1 MNLYSIL
8 LLPALSLMAS
18 ALAHADETLAL
29 PGDWFLEN
37 QAAAYRVLGPRDFEL
52 VAPANTDLFVAP
64 DGNFARDLSP
74 RLVTRPAKGPFVLTA
89 KIRPG
94 FGTRWDAG
102 VLVLVNDAQHFMKFC
117 FEQDYRGTNR
127 VVSVVCNGVGDDCNS
142 MAVPED
148 SVYFRIAGS
157 VPGNVFT
164 CYSSADG
171 KTWFLIRSFRLEK
184 ADDLRIGFSAQSPA
198 GKGCAVRF
206 SEVSLESR
214 AIADVWAGD

>member
-1 MNLYSIL
+1 MKFRSCL
-8 LLPALSLMAS
+8 LCS
-18 ALAHADETLAL
+18 ALAFAAPLISVADETLAL
-29 PGDWFLEN
+29 PGDWALEN
-37 QAAAYRVLGPRDFEL
+37 KAAAYQVLGPREFEL
-52 VAPANTDLFVAP
+52 AAPANTDLFIAP

-102 VLVLVNDAQHFMKFC
+102 VLVLVNDPQHFMKFC

-127 VVSVVCNGVGDDCNS
+127 VVTVVCNGVGDDCNS

-148 SVYFRIAGS
+148 AVYFRITGS
-157 VPGNVFT
+157 VPGNTFA

-171 KTWFLIRSFRLEK
+171 KSWFLIRGFRLEK
-184 ADDLRIGFSAQSPA
+184 TDDLRIGFSAQSPV
-198 GKGCAVRF
+198 GSGCTVRF
-206 SEVSLESR
+206 SEMSLEHR
-214 AIADVWAGD
+214 ALADVWAGN

>member
-1 MNLYSIL
+1 MKFRSYL
-8 LLPALSLMAS
+8 LCS
-18 ALAHADETLAL
+18 ALGLASSSVSNADATLAL
-29 PGDWFLEN
+29 PGDWALEN
-37 QAAAYRVLGPRDFEL
+37 KAATYRVLGPREIEL
-52 VAPANTDLFVAP
+52 AAPANTDLFVAP
-64 DGNFARDLSP
+64 DGKFARDLSP

-102 VLVLVNDAQHFMKFC
+102 VLVLVSDAQHFMKFC

-142 MAVPED
+142 MAVPEEA
-148 SVYFRIAGS
+148 VYFRIAGS

-171 KTWFLIRSFRLEK
+171 RNWFLIRSFRLEK
-184 ADDLRIGFSAQSPA
+184 TDDLRVGLSAQSPV
-198 GKGCAVRF
+198 GSGCSVRF